1 MGHADFR
8 VGKRIFA
15 TLGYPDKGWA
25 MVKLTPE
32 QQRMLVESEPE
43 LFTPVSGGWGRSG
56 STQVRLAAADRAA
69 LESAITMAWK
79 NVAPRKLLR
88 TLDEHATPADM
99 AAFDRARACADEA
112 GLMGIEVSTSYGTPS
127 LRAGGKFLLRMKDP
141 STLVLRCALEE
152 KEMLIAAAPA
162 IYFETDH
169 YKGWPAILIRMAQIG
184 DRELQHRLRRAWE
197 LVAPKKLKALSRQPT
212 KPSPSLA
219 RRRRPRQG

>member
-15 TLGYPDKGWA
+15 TLGYPNKGWG

-79 NVAPRKLLR
+79 NVATRKLLQA
-88 TLDEHATPADM
+88 LNDLATPADT
-99 AAFDRARACADEA
+99 AAFARTRACAERA
-112 GLMGIEVSTSYGTPS
+112 GLTGIELSTSYGTPS
-127 LRAGGKFLLRMKDP
+127 LKVGGKFLLRMKDAD
-141 STLVLRCALEE
+141 TLVLRCPLEE
-152 KEMLIAAAPA
+152 KEMLIGAAPA
-162 IYFETDH
+162 LYFETDH
-169 YKGWPAILIRMAQIG
+169 YKGWPAILIHMPQIT
-184 DRELQHRLRRAWE
+184 DRELQHRLKRAWE
-197 LVAPKKLKALSRQPT
+197 LLAPKKPQAVSRQPNAAN
-212 KPSPSLA
+212 PSLA